1 MKEEKQVGYRDIFH
15 QVEYMKMMIAAL
27 INRFGDSI
35 DAIASTWIVYEITN
49 NAAWSALIFGINK
62 VPSILI
68 TPLAG
73 AWVEGRKKKNIMIV
87 TDIIRA
93 ICVAFIATGYLMGFL
108 QAWMLVITTLIIS
121 TVEAFRGPAN
131 MALTPKVLK
140 REYYEYGM
148 SLSSTLSSSI
158 EMIGTAVAA
167 GIIAMIGTVGAIY
180 LDMLTF
186 VISALIIAFVNT
198 KEQNLLIKKFN
209 GKQYLKDLSDGFI
222 YVKKEKK
229 ILFLLLLCV
238 FMNAVLTPINSLQA
252 PLASE
257 VLGGGAEILSLLG
270 TTVML
275 GMLLGSLT
283 YPMLAKIVSGKK
295 ILIIGNLGMSLFY
308 ISLPAFS
315 SLYTNKIFMYIFSS
329 VLGGVLG
336 YTAALTS
343 SYMNVFSIKRIKE
356 EYLAR
361 TSSISTAVSIATVPI
376 ASFILS
382 GLVSYV
388 STAHIFIYTGVLALL
403 VTICMLFSKT
413 LAGNGEKSVSD
424 NVDELQST
432 EAV

>member
-1 MKEEKQVGYRDIFH
+1 
-15 QVEYMKMMIAAL
+15 MKMMIAAL

-35 DAIASTWIVYEITN
+35 DAIASAWIVYEITN

-73 AWVEGRKKKNIMIV
+73 
-87 TDIIRA
+87 
-93 ICVAFIATGYLMGFL
+93 
-108 QAWMLVITTLIIS
+108 
-121 TVEAFRGPAN
+121 
-131 MALTPKVLK
+131 
-140 REYYEYGM
+140 
-148 SLSSTLSSSI
+148 
-158 EMIGTAVAA
+158 
-167 GIIAMIGTVGAIY
+167 
-180 LDMLTF
+180 
-186 VISALIIAFVNT
+186 
-198 KEQNLLIKKFN
+198 
-209 GKQYLKDLSDGFI
+209 
-222 YVKKEKK
+222 
-229 ILFLLLLCV
+229 
-238 FMNAVLTPINSLQA
+238 
-252 PLASE
+252 E

-270 TTVML
+270 KTVML

-283 YPMLAKIVSGKK
+283 YHMLAKIVSGKK

-315 SLYTNKIFMYIFSS
+315 ALYTNKIFMYIFSS
-329 VLGGVLG
+329 VLGGILG

-356 EYLAR
+356 EYLDR

-376 ASFILS
+376 VSFILS